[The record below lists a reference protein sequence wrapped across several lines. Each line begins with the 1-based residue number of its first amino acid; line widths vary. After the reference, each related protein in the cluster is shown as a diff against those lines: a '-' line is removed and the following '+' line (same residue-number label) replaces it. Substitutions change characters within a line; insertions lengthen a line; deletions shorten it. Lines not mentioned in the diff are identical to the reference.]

1 MLHVEAM
8 TWPELHAL
16 DREHTV
22 ILIPFSPLEE
32 HGPHLPI
39 GTDLFVAR
47 HFAEGIA
54 QRLEAT
60 RPELITVL
68 APPVPLGA
76 GTIPMA
82 GSVNI
87 HAELV
92 FDVARQVGTAYA
104 RDGFRYIVFINGHMG
119 AWHLLALENA
129 AHAVSKRFGVYAL
142 APSASVAREVILRRA
157 MAGSLDGTM
166 AAADQREFLNANH
179 SGMLET
185 SLMLAIHPELVKTD
199 YARLPRLSRAAMLSW
214 RGRHSTTWAG
224 YMGDPAKA
232 AAVWGEIAIAQLV
245 EAGAALILRV
255 VDHGARA
262 ARHAQ
267 VFPRVPFWLALRRL
281 SLLMTAAAIGAGTT
295 LALTRILGQEKL
307 PHVR

>member
-1 MLHVEAM
+1 MLHVEAL

-16 DREHTV
+16 DRERAV
-22 ILIPFSPLEE
+22 VLIPFSPLEE

-54 QRLEAT
+54 QRLEAS
-60 RPELITVL
+60 RPTITTLL

-76 GTIPMA
+76 GTVPMT

-87 HAELV
+87 RAELV
-92 FDVARQVGTAYA
+92 FDVARQIGAAYA

-129 AHAVSKRFGVYAL
+129 ARAVSQRYGVHAL
-142 APSASVAREVILRRA
+142 APSASVARAVILRRA
-157 MAGSLDGTM
+157 MAGALGADM
-166 AAADQREFLNANH
+166 AIAEQREFFNANH

-185 SLMLAIHPELVKTD
+185 SLMLAIHPDLVKSG
-199 YARLPRLSRAAMLSW
+199 YAHLPRLSRAAMLGW

-224 YMGDPAKA
+224 YVGDPAKA
-232 AAVWGEIAIAQLV
+232 AAAWGEIADDQLV

-255 VDHGARA
+255 VDHGRRE
-262 ARHAQ
+262 ARHAH

-281 SLLMTAAAIGAGTT
+281 GALIVAATVGIGAT
-295 LALTRILGQEKL
+295 LAVTRILNQEKF